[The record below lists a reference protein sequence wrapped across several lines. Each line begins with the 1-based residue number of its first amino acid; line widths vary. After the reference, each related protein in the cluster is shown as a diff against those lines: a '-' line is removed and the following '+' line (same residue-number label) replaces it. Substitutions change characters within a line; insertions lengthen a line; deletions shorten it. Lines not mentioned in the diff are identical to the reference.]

1 MTGRGTLRHTLV
13 WGLKGNVQEEGAL
26 AQFTWGGECLAS
38 LGGFLSGQV
47 GGGGGWEHREIS
59 WWEVLSKHLLTGMP
73 APLLQLSRSD
83 EKRQLMVLRHL
94 M

>member
-1 MTGRGTLRHTLV
+1 MSRRREHWLSSHGEESVWLALV
-13 WGLKGNVQEEGAL
+13 
-26 AQFTWGGECLAS
+26 AS
-38 LGGFLSGQV
+38 SGQV
-47 GGGGGWEHREIS
+47 VVGGGWEHREIS

-94 M
+94 L

>member
-1 MTGRGTLRHTLV
+1 M
-13 WGLKGNVQEEGAL
+13 
-26 AQFTWGGECLAS
+26 AS
-38 LGGFLSGQV
+38 SGQV
-47 GGGGGWEHREIS
+47 VVGGGWEHREIS

-94 M
+94 L